1 MAAILKK
8 YVFNKTARTITF
20 SDFPSILLQDI
31 GEIVNVTRNIVI
43 YDPLNGAT
51 GATSL
56 VGNVLTLSF
65 DTSAYENTDVLRI
78 VYGDSFAQ
86 KITVGSGSGGGGG
99 GGDASSS
106 LQTAGNNTL
115 TAINNKTPALGQA
128 LAGASIPVV
137 LPSAQI
143 TTLTPPPAITNFA
156 LDSTVAKDGTDITT
170 PTAMPTGGAGIRG
183 WLSAIWT
190 RINGVFT
197 ARSLSFTPTAT
208 ITRAANTTAYVAN
221 DHYGGIFQLSGFGS
235 ASGSVFLTD
244 VRIIFNIA
252 ALPVGMAGFQ
262 LYLFSITPP
271 SARADNDA
279 FSLPSGDRASC
290 LTPNGIDLTARL
302 ATGGGSV
309 IAVANNVNR
318 KYLVPANTNIFG
330 CLVTLAAFTPAAVS
344 ETASILCET
353 VEA

>member
-43 YDPLNGAT
+43 YEPLNGAT
-51 GATSL
+51 GAASL
-56 VGNVLTLSF
+56 VGNVLTLAF
-65 DTSAYENTDVLRI
+65 DTSAYEDTDVLRI
-78 VYGDSFAQ
+78 VYGDSYAQ
-86 KITVGSGSGGGGG
+86 KITVGSGGGGGGG
-99 GGDASSS
+99 GGDASAS

-128 LAGASIPVV
+128 LAGASTPVV
-137 LPSAQI
+137 LTAAQI
-143 TTLTPPPAITNFA
+143 TALTPTAAITNFA

-190 RINGVFT
+190 RLNAVIT
-197 ARSLSFTPTAT
+197 ARSLAFTPTAT
-208 ITRAANTTAYVAN
+208 ITRAANTDPYLAN
-221 DHYGGIFQLSGFGS
+221 DQYGGTFQLSGFGS
-235 ASGSVFLTD
+235 ANGSVFLTD

-252 ALPVGMAGFQ
+252 GLPTGMAGLQ
-262 LYLFSITPP
+262 LYLFSVTPP
-271 SARADNDA
+271 SARADNA
-279 FSLPSGDRASC
+279 PFSLPAGDRASC

-309 IAVANNVNR
+309 IAAVHNINQ
-318 KYLVPANTNIFG
+318 KFLVPANTNIFG

>member
-43 YDPLNGAT
+43 YDPLDASKGSA
-51 GATSL
+51 SL
-56 VGNVLTLSF
+56 VDNVLTLAF
-65 DTSAYENTDVLRI
+65 DTSAYEDTDVLRI
-78 VYGDSFAQ
+78 VYGDSYAE
-86 KITVGSGSGGGGG
+86 KIAAGGGGVV
-99 GGDASSS
+99 
-106 LQTAGNNTL
+106 TANAGTNLNTS
-115 TAINNKTPALGQA
+115 A
-128 LAGASIPVV
+128 LA
-137 LPSAQI
+137 L
-143 TTLTPPPAITNFA
+143 N
-156 LDSTVAKDGTDITT
+156 STVAKDGTDITT

-190 RINGVFT
+190 RINAVLT
-197 ARSLSFTPTAT
+197 ARSLAFTPTAT
-208 ITRAANTTAYVAN
+208 ITRAANTTAYLAN
-221 DHYGGIFQLSGFGS
+221 DQYGGTFQLSGFGS

-252 ALPVGMAGFQ
+252 LLPTGMGAMQ
-262 LYLFSITPP
+262 LYLFSVTPP
-271 SARADNDA
+271 SARADNDI